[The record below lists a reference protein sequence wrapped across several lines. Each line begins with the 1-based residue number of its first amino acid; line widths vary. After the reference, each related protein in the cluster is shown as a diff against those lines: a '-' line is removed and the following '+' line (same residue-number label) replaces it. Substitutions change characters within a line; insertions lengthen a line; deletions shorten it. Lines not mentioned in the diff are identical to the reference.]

1 MEKESQAKK
10 QFCLAN
16 DCTKILPK
24 SRRKYCS
31 DKCARRIKQRA
42 YRAKKTAS
50 EYHIEKDIDH
60 NIQKRRGRY
69 YAIMEKKNFFDSILN
84 GSKSKQEIAD
94 ILGCSLATITRSL
107 SAYLKD
113 QALKD
118 NQKILEDNPE
128 AKAALDDFILF
139 RDTYFLT
146 EQGVL

>member
-60 NIQKRRGRY
+60 NIQK
-69 YAIMEKKNFFDSILN
+69 AEVLQNFDYDGYHFNLELS
-84 GSKSKQEIAD
+84 
-94 ILGCSLATITRSL
+94 RSDKWVF
-107 SAYLKD
+107 SR
-113 QALKD
+113 
-118 NQKILEDNPE
+118 E
-128 AKAALDDFILF
+128 
-139 RDTYFLT
+139 
-146 EQGVL
+146 